1 MIVLFDCNCY
11 DKLIAL
17 SDESLQKIFNKITKV
32 ILPQIVRKQLD
43 QMIEYEDKIEK
54 LSHIN
59 QIIARLHIAN
69 KLEKTEG
76 LFGSES
82 SENDANITYFN
93 SLPDKMINGDKEIA
107 LTAKQTN
114 ATMITND
121 IPFLNGLHAINQKAL
136 NFEDF
141 LRSVK
146 ICISTKK

>member
-11 DKLIAL
+11 DKLITL
-17 SDESLQKIFNKITKV
+17 SDESLQQILNKITKV
-32 ILPQIVRKQLD
+32 ILPQIVREQLD
-43 QMIEYEDKIEK
+43 QMIESENKIER

-76 LFGSES
+76 LFDSES
-82 SENDANITYFN
+82 SEDDTNVTYFK
-93 SLPDKMINGDKEIA
+93 SLPDKMIKGDKEIA
-107 LTAKQTN
+107 LTAKQNN
-114 ATMITND
+114 AIMITND

-141 LRSVK
+141 LRSVN